1 MNPQQQQQ
9 GPSTP
14 QRIFPQQQQPQ
25 QQQQQPNMVQQ
36 QGRPIVIANQQYQN
50 RSYSPH
56 APQTPQQQQQQ
67 QQNMRTPIQL
77 MQQQTQ
83 KLAASPV
90 QIMPNNQMGQ
100 QVKRVMV
107 SQMPQMQPN
116 GQMMPAG
123 QAMPNNPQ
131 MVQQR
136 PLFLKKKTKLKDKV
150 IPQKIRELVPESQ
163 AYMDLLAFEQKLDST
178 IMRKRLDIQ
187 EALKR
192 PMKAKKKLRVF
203 ITNQMYPGKVDSDNN
218 EDSIPQWEL
227 KIEGRLVEEP
237 PKPDAAGP
245 QPLKSKPRKFSS
257 FFKSL
262 VIELDKDLY
271 GPDNHLVEWH
281 RTPQT
286 AETDGFQVK
295 RHGDQSLKCTILMLL
310 DYQPPQFKLDPR
322 LAKLLSIHTATR
334 PIIIQALWQY
344 IKTHQ
349 LQDPVEKEFINL
361 DKYLQQIFECDRIRF
376 ADIPNKLHMHCMPPD
391 PIVINHMINI
401 EANEPK
407 RTSIYDI
414 TVEVDD
420 TLRDQMKSF
429 LSASQSQ
436 SMMEVSQLDTKITE
450 QIEQI
455 NQLRLNRDFYMSF
468 AEDPQEFI
476 NHWLVSQSHDLKSMA
491 DLSGNPEEERK
502 AQFYHEAWADE
513 AVCRYFYNK
522 VQQRRA
528 ELDRVLGV
536 RG

>member
-1 MNPQQQQQ
+1 MNAQQQQQ

-14 QRIFPQQQQPQ
+14 QRIFPATTMNHGRPIAIASQQYTNRSFSPHTPSQASQ
-25 QQQQQPNMVQQ
+25 QQQQSQQ
-36 QGRPIVIANQQYQN
+36 II
-50 RSYSPH
+50 
-56 APQTPQQQQQQ
+56 
-67 QQNMRTPIQL
+67 RTPVQL
-77 MQQQTQ
+77 MQQQTKQ
-83 KLAASPV
+83 ISTSPA
-90 QIMPNNQMGQ
+90 IMGSSSDR
-100 QVKRVMV
+100 KRIMV
-107 SQMPQMQPN
+107 SSIPSTNTNNNLVNQPS
-116 GQMMPAG
+116 PAA
-123 QAMPNNPQ
+123 QLEAMRS
-131 MVQQR
+131 R
-136 PLFLKKKTKLKDKV
+136 PAFLKKKTKLKDKI
-150 IPQKIRELVPESQ
+150 IPQKVRELVPDSQ
-163 AYMDLLAFEQKLDST
+163 SYMDLLAFERKLDST

-192 PMKAKKKLRVF
+192 PIKNKKKLRVF
-203 ITNQMYPGKVDSDNN
+203 ITNQMYPGKVDADND
-218 EDSIPQWEL
+218 EDNIPQWEL
-227 KIEGRLVEEP
+227 KIEGRIIEDP
-237 PKPDAAGP
+237 PKSDTT
-245 QPLKSKPRKFSS
+245 QFNKTKPRKFSS

-334 PIIIQALWQY
+334 PSIIQSLWQY
-344 IKTHQ
+344 IKIHH
-349 LQDPVEKEFINL
+349 LQDNQEKEFINL

-376 ADIPNKLHMHCMPPD
+376 SDIPNKLHMHCMPPD

-401 EANEPK
+401 EQNEPK

-420 TLRDQMKSF
+420 VLRDQMKTF

-436 SMMEVSQLDTKITE
+436 SMLEVTQLDSKIHE

-455 NQLRLNRDFYMSF
+455 NQLRLNREFFMSF
-468 AEDPQEFI
+468 SEDPQDFI
-476 NHWLVSQSHDLKSMA
+476 NNWLVSQSHDLKSMA
-491 DLSGNPEEERK
+491 DLNGNPEEERK
-502 AQFYHEAWADE
+502 AQFYYESWTDE

-522 VQQRRA
+522 VQQKRT
-528 ELDRVLGV
+528 ELDQVLGV
-536 RG
+536 RS

>member
-14 QRIFPQQQQPQ
+14 QRVFPQQAMNQGRPNVMPNQQFASRSFSPHTPSQNPQQQQAPQ
-25 QQQQQPNMVQQ
+25 Q
-36 QGRPIVIANQQYQN
+36 II
-50 RSYSPH
+50 
-56 APQTPQQQQQQ
+56 
-67 QQNMRTPIQL
+67 RTPIQL
-77 MQQQTQ
+77 MQQQTKQ
-83 KLAASPV
+83 ISASP
-90 QIMPNNQMGQ
+90 GSSA
-100 QVKRVMV
+100 KRVMI
-107 SQMPQMQPN
+107 SSMPAAGN
-116 GQMMPAG
+116 SAMMPN
-123 QAMPNNPQ
+123 QAMSAAH
-131 MVQQR
+131 MEAMRQR
-136 PLFLKKKTKLKDKV
+136 PTLFKKKTKLKDKI
-150 IPQKIRELVPESQ
+150 IPQKIIDLVPDSQ
-163 AYMDLLAFEQKLDST
+163 SYMDLLAFERKLDST

-192 PMKAKKKLRVF
+192 PIKTKKKLRVF
-203 ITNQMYPGKVDSDNN
+203 ITNQMYPGKMETDND
-218 EDSIPQWEL
+218 EDSVPQWEL
-227 KIEGRLVEEP
+227 KIEGRLIDDSAKADTSLTPAQLNVN
-237 PKPDAAGP
+237 KV
-245 QPLKSKPRKFSS
+245 KPRKFSS

-334 PIIIQALWQY
+334 PIIIQSLWQY
-344 IKTHQ
+344 IKVHN
-349 LQDPVEKEFINL
+349 LQDSQEKDFINL

-376 ADIPNKLHMHCMPPD
+376 SDIPNKLHMHCMPPD
-391 PIVINHMINI
+391 PIVINHLINI
-401 EANEPK
+401 ESNEPK

-420 TLRDQMKSF
+420 TLRDQMKNF

-436 SMMEVSQLDTKITE
+436 SMAEVSQLDTKIHE

-455 NQLRLNRDFYMSF
+455 NQLRLNRDFFLSF
-468 AEDPQEFI
+468 SEDPQDFI
-476 NHWLVSQSHDLKSMA
+476 NSWLVSQSNDLKSMA
-491 DLSGNPEEERK
+491 DLNGNPEEERK
-502 AQFYHEAWADE
+502 AEFYYESWTDE

-522 VQQRRA
+522 VQQKRF
-528 ELDRVLGV
+528 ELDQVLGI
-536 RG
+536 RN